1 MIEIKPIKT
10 KRQYRQYLDWVE
22 KMSDENIKPGAKE
35 RDMLRVVLILIK
47 NYEDEH
53 YAVPFPNSI

>member
-1 MIEIKPIKT
+1 M
-10 KRQYRQYLDWVE
+10 QYLDWVE
-22 KMSDENIKPGAKE
+22 KMSDKNIKPGAKE

>member
-10 KRQYRQYLDWVE
+10 KRQYLQYLDWVE
-22 KMSDENIKPGAKE
+22 KMSDKNMKPAARE

>member
-10 KRQYRQYLDWVE
+10 EKQYRQYLDWVE
-22 KMSDENIKPGAKE
+22 KMSDKIMKPAARE

>member
-10 KRQYRQYLDWVE
+10 KRQYLQYLDWVE
-22 KMSDENIKPGAKE
+22 KMSDKIMKPAARE

>member
-10 KRQYRQYLDWVE
+10 KRQYLQYLDWVE
-22 KMSDENIKPGAKE
+22 KMSDKIMKPAARE
-35 RDMLRVVLILIK
+35 RDLLRVVLILIK

>member
-10 KRQYRQYLDWVE
+10 KKQYRQYLYWVE
-22 KMSDENIKPGAKE
+22 KMSDKKIKPGAKE